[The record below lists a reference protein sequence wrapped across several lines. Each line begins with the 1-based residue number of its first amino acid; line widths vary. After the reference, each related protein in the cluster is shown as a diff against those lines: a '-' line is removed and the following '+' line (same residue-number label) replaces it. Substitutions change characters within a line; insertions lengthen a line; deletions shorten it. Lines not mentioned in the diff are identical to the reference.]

1 MPRGLRFSTA
11 VHRTFSNNFR
21 TRKNPISQARKRPGS
36 YPILP
41 PPRAIPNPIPTTPK
55 PDLPVKNGDPG
66 LKTGYFF
73 TLLRKTDE
81 YRWGSYEAD
90 ASPTMVNVTAAVSD
104 RRRGKRPPRLTAY
117 AYVQRRAAPGVTRH
131 YTFAACYLSRVR
143 ENERSCS
150 AAQPGGNAAAM
161 DHGPWA
167 AQRWRQFSCP
177 PRCLSRL
184 RLCAAPK
191 PRRIP
196 AHHGSH

>member
-73 TLLRKTDE
+73 TLSSGLEFQFFGQSGPFGLVGLGLDRGRDQVGTRSGPMGVARE
-81 YRWGSYEAD
+81 NFLW
-90 ASPTMVNVTAAVSD
+90 TAAQ
-104 RRRGKRPPRLTAY
+104 L
-117 AYVQRRAAPGVTRH
+117 H
-131 YTFAACYLSRVR
+131 C
-143 ENERSCS
+143 
-150 AAQPGGNAAAM
+150 
-161 DHGPWA
+161 
-167 AQRWRQFSCP
+167 
-177 PRCLSRL
+177 
-184 RLCAAPK
+184 
-191 PRRIP
+191 
-196 AHHGSH
+196 GSFH

>member
-73 TLLRKTDE
+73 TLSSSRLLRMNSALDL
-81 YRWGSYEAD
+81 RPSRLDGR
-90 ASPTMVNVTAAVSD
+90 VSRVRGRGAHARESAPSSLRSCA
-104 RRRGKRPPRLTAY
+104 RRRPRAAQTRASAGSGPPGPNAGRR
-117 AYVQRRAAPGVTRH
+117 AYVAAHSTGRRAARSLLVAHAAPGV
-131 YTFAACYLSRVR
+131 A
-143 ENERSCS
+143 
-150 AAQPGGNAAAM
+150 
-161 DHGPWA
+161 
-167 AQRWRQFSCP
+167 
-177 PRCLSRL
+177 
-184 RLCAAPK
+184 
-191 PRRIP
+191 
-196 AHHGSH
+196 

>member
-73 TLLRKTDE
+73 TLHPVSLPAF
-81 YRWGSYEAD
+81 GAEA
-90 ASPTMVNVTAAVSD
+90 
-104 RRRGKRPPRLTAY
+104 
-117 AYVQRRAAPGVTRH
+117 AAPISSL
-131 YTFAACYLSRVR
+131 LSSTAGRGRVR
-143 ENERSCS
+143 WTRAGASYLKW
-150 AAQPGGNAAAM
+150 ARR
-161 DHGPWA
+161 PWFHYIKTVVYHKPSETA
-167 AQRWRQFSCP
+167 IFLTSPNSLRVGKSRQD
-177 PRCLSRL
+177 
-184 RLCAAPK
+184 
-191 PRRIP
+191 P
-196 AHHGSH
+196 AS

>member
-73 TLLRKTDE
+73 TLDE
-81 YRWGSYEAD
+81 IDRSIKVVFFYKWGIVLNDVIKPLARYGLGNHSGIQA
-90 ASPTMVNVTAAVSD
+90 P
-104 RRRGKRPPRLTAY
+104 GGRPPA
-117 AYVQRRAAPGVTRH
+117 
-131 YTFAACYLSRVR
+131 
-143 ENERSCS
+143 
-150 AAQPGGNAAAM
+150 
-161 DHGPWA
+161 
-167 AQRWRQFSCP
+167 P
-177 PRCLSRL
+177 PRKC
-184 RLCAAPK
+184 
-191 PRRIP
+191 
-196 AHHGSH
+196 

>member
-73 TLLRKTDE
+73 TLVQMRCKRRNRPLER
-81 YRWGSYEAD
+81 
-90 ASPTMVNVTAAVSD
+90 SPAAVRVS
-104 RRRGKRPPRLTAY
+104 RRAMERKEGWLRWPRPGWCVCRGAALPQPVVALRRCSCSITLAY
-117 AYVQRRAAPGVTRH
+117 SSTTVQRGTSAVYHCCSGTSLAAFSASRRSAQLRRERGSPSQTHSKWRAATR
-131 YTFAACYLSRVR
+131 
-143 ENERSCS
+143 
-150 AAQPGGNAAAM
+150 
-161 DHGPWA
+161 
-167 AQRWRQFSCP
+167 
-177 PRCLSRL
+177 
-184 RLCAAPK
+184 
-191 PRRIP
+191 
-196 AHHGSH
+196 

>member
-73 TLLRKTDE
+73 TLLAAATDALSQQMAQKRTTPCSRSVAFCDRARAVCRALRPKNSRPRACGAWWS
-81 YRWGSYEAD
+81 YR
-90 ASPTMVNVTAAVSD
+90 SPAQKPALEWHRS
-104 RRRGKRPPRLTAY
+104 RCLHQRAWAPRHGTTQ
-117 AYVQRRAAPGVTRH
+117 QRR
-131 YTFAACYLSRVR
+131 S
-143 ENERSCS
+143 
-150 AAQPGGNAAAM
+150 GNAQEGALAL
-161 DHGPWA
+161 P
-167 AQRWRQFSCP
+167 
-177 PRCLSRL
+177 
-184 RLCAAPK
+184 
-191 PRRIP
+191 
-196 AHHGSH
+196 